1 MNMFAMKSPALKS
14 GLVRRGAVAM
24 VLTLVA
30 GLAGAQDVKFEKYTL
45 PNGMTVIL
53 HEDHTLPIVGIN
65 TWFHVGAKDEP
76 AGRSGFAHLF
86 EHLMFMGTERVPGNQ
101 FDIIMETGGGANNAS
116 TSFDRTNY
124 FSNGPSSLL
133 PTLLWLD
140 ADRLEDLGRTM
151 NQEKLDKQR
160 DVVRNE
166 RRQSIENAPYGKAEL
181 AITEIMFPLG
191 HPYHYEV
198 IGRHED
204 LEAATVQDVKDFF
217 GTFYVPNN
225 ASLVVSG
232 DFKTAEIKP
241 LVAKLFG
248 TIAKG
253 AEPMHKTAPVQK
265 LGRVVRAVAL
275 DQVQLPKV
283 AMCYHSPSQF
293 AEGDAEMDLLGA
305 VLSQGKSSRL
315 YKRLVLEEKLASDV
329 SAYQNSSLLQSVF
342 RIDVIAAD
350 GADLD
355 KIEQITDEEVGKVL
369 KDGITSDELEQRKA
383 TIELAKLSS
392 LQSPAAVADKL
403 NEYEYF
409 WGDPGGFKRDLDRYR
424 NATPESVTNWARKV
438 ITQDSRLI
446 MRVLPDQPDRGETPR
461 DQRPKDFAPAA
472 FAPPA
477 PETFTLGQGTPVML
491 WHKPELPL
499 VSVQFV
505 FTPGGPLDTPDKAG
519 EHTLAAQMMGEG
531 AGPFTA
537 SQFADEVQSLG
548 ATFNAYAGAESGSVS
563 MTVVKRNF
571 DKAMDL
577 ARLALRE
584 PTMKPEDWERVQR
597 LHIDDLKQ
605 ADDNPMIVA
614 GRVGQRV
621 LFGDASPYA
630 WPTDGTKETVA
641 KLSLDDIKHA
651 QAHLF
656 APGHLTVV
664 VAGDVTK
671 DDVAK
676 AMSKLFDGWTGGDA
690 RHPTQAIA
698 PAPANGMRVVLV
710 DKPGAVQTVIRYVT
724 PGPRAADDKRV
735 SYDLLNTILGGSF
748 TSRLNANL
756 REAHGY
762 TYGAGSRFI
771 MTPSTGYFIARSS
784 VKADVTGKSL
794 EEFTKEF
801 DRIRKG
807 DISESEVTK
816 ARETIRTETIQ
827 SFEGVGGTVG
837 TAAGLV
843 VNGMPFDTLGAD
855 VEAMQHIGA
864 GDLNA
869 MAHAALPLEQG
880 VLVLM
885 GDKGLIKKQL
895 QGLGLPE
902 PAEYDVEGNPV
913 KAGS

>member
-1 MNMFAMKSPALKS
+1 MKLSHR
-14 GLVRRGAVAM
+14 VRVSCLSRRVAAC
-24 VLTLVA
+24 VIAAVA
-30 GLAGAQDVKFEKYTL
+30 GLAPAQDIKFEKYTL

-53 HEDHTLPIVGIN
+53 HEDHTLPVVGIN

-86 EHLMFMGTERVPGNQ
+86 EHLMFMGTQRVPGNQ

-124 FSNGPSSLL
+124 YSNGPSALL

-151 NQEKLDKQR
+151 SQAKLDKQR

-232 DFKTAEIKP
+232 DFKSDEIKP

-253 AEPMHKTAPVQK
+253 AEPMHTTAPPQK
-265 LGRVVRAVAL
+265 LGRVVHAVAL
-275 DQVQLPKV
+275 DQVQLPKI

-315 YKRLVLEEKLASDV
+315 YKRLVLDEKLASDV

-342 RIDVIAAD
+342 RIDVTAVE

-355 KIEQITDEEVGKVL
+355 TIERITDEEVNRLL
-369 KDGITSDELEQRKA
+369 KDGITSEELEQRKA
-383 TIELAKLSS
+383 TIELGKLSQA
-392 LQSPAAVADKL
+392 QSPAAVADKL
-403 NEYEYF
+403 NEYEFF

-424 NATPESVTNWARKV
+424 NATPQSVTEWARKI

-477 PETFTLGQGTPVML
+477 PETFTIGSGTQVML

-499 VSVQFV
+499 VSVDFV
-505 FTPGGPLDTPDKAG
+505 FTPGGPLDTPAKAG

-531 AGPFTA
+531 AGAYSA
-537 SQFADEVQSLG
+537 SQFADAVQSIG
-548 ATFNAYAGAESGSVS
+548 ATFNARAGAESGSLS
-563 MTVVKRNF
+563 MTVLKRNF

-605 ADDNPMIVA
+605 SDDNPMIVA

-630 WPTDGTKETVA
+630 WPSDGTQATVA
-641 KLSLDDIKHA
+641 ALSLDDIKLA
-651 QAHLF
+651 QRSLF
-656 APGHLTVV
+656 SPGRLTVV
-664 VAGDVTK
+664 VAGDVTR
-671 DDVAK
+671 DDVSK
-676 AMSKLFDGWTGGDA
+676 AMARLFDGWSGGEA
-690 RHPTQAIA
+690 RKPAPAIA
-698 PAPANGMRVVLV
+698 PLASNTLRVVVV

-724 PGPRAADDKRV
+724 PGPRAGDQNRV
-735 SYDLLNTILGGSF
+735 AYRLLNTILGGSF

-762 TYGAGSRFI
+762 TYGAGSGFI
-771 MTPSTGYFIARSS
+771 MNASTGYFIARSS

-801 DRIRKG
+801 ARIRKG
-807 DISESEVTK
+807 DISDSEVTK
-816 ARETIRTETIQ
+816 ARETLRTDSIQ
-827 SFEGVGGTVG
+827 RFEGVGGTVG

-843 VNGMPFDTLGAD
+843 IDGLPFESLGQD
-855 VEAMQHIGA
+855 VAAMQKLSA

-869 MAHAALPLEQG
+869 MAAAALPIDQG

-885 GDKGLIKKQL
+885 GDKDLIKKQL
-895 QGLGLPE
+895 AGLGLPE
-902 PAEYDVEGNPV
+902 PVEYSVEGEPV
-913 KAGS
+913 KAPK

>member
-1 MNMFAMKSPALKS
+1 MNSSNLSRLSRGFAAF
-14 GLVRRGAVAM
+14 
-24 VLTLVA
+24 LVA
-30 GLAGAQDVKFEKYTL
+30 GLAGLAPAQDVKFEKYTL

-53 HEDHTLPIVGIN
+53 HEDHTLPVVGIN

-86 EHLMFMGTERVPGNQ
+86 EHLMFMGTQRVPGSQ

-124 FSNGPSSLL
+124 FSNGPSALL

-151 NQEKLDKQR
+151 DLEKLNKQR

-181 AITEIMFPLG
+181 AITEIMFPAG

-204 LEAATVQDVKDFF
+204 LEAANVQDVKDFF

-232 DFKTAEIKP
+232 DFKTEEIKP

-253 AEPMHKTAPVQK
+253 AEPMHKTAAAQK
-265 LGRVVRAVAL
+265 LGRVVRSVAL
-275 DQVQLPKV
+275 DQVQLAKV
-283 AMCYHSPSQF
+283 AMCYHSPSQMS
-293 AEGDAEMDLLGA
+293 EGDAEMDLLGA

-329 SAYQNSSLLQSVF
+329 SAYQSSALLQSVF
-342 RIDVIAAD
+342 RIDVTAVE

-355 KIEQITDEEVGKVL
+355 KIEQITDEEVGRVL
-369 KDGITSDELEQRKA
+369 KDGITGPELEQRKA
-383 TIELAKLSS
+383 TIELAKLSQV
-392 LQSPAAVADKL
+392 QSPAAVADKL
-403 NEYEYF
+403 NEYEFF

-424 NATPESVTNWARKV
+424 NATPEGVTSWARKV
-438 ITQDSRLI
+438 VTQDSRLI
-446 MRVLPDQPDRGETPR
+446 MRVLPDQPERGETPR
-461 DQRPKDFAPAA
+461 DERPADFAPAA

-477 PETFTLGQGTPVML
+477 PETFTIGSGTQVML

-499 VSVQFV
+499 VSVDFV
-505 FTPGGPLDTPDKAG
+505 FTPGGPLDTPAKAG
-519 EHTLAAQMMGEG
+519 QHTLAAQMMGEG
-531 AGPFTA
+531 AGPYSA
-537 SQFADEVQSLG
+537 SEFADAVQSLG
-548 ATFNAYAGAESGSVS
+548 ATFNAGASTDSGNVS

-571 DKAMDL
+571 DKAIDL

-584 PTMKPEDWERVQR
+584 PTMKAQDWERVQR

-605 ADDNPMIVA
+605 ASDNPMVVA

-621 LFGDASPYA
+621 LFGDASPFA
-630 WPTDGTKETVA
+630 WPSDGTEATVA
-641 KLSLDDIKHA
+641 KLALGDIKDA
-651 QAHLF
+651 QQRLF
-656 APGHLTVV
+656 SPGHLTVV

-671 DDVAK
+671 DEVAK
-676 AMSKLFDGWTGGDA
+676 AMAKLFEGWTGGEPRKPA
-690 RHPTQAIA
+690 PAIA
-698 PAPANGMRVVLV
+698 PIASKDLRVVLV
-710 DKPGAVQTVIRYVT
+710 DKPGAVQTVVRYVT
-724 PGPRAADDKRV
+724 PGPRVTDKNRV
-735 SYDLLNTILGGSF
+735 AYRLINTILGGSF

-762 TYGAGSRFI
+762 TYGAGSRFV
-771 MTPSTGYFIARSS
+771 MNASTGYFLARAS
-784 VKADVTGKSL
+784 VKADVTGASL
-794 EEFTKEF
+794 QEFASEF
-801 DRIRKG
+801 ERIRNG
-807 DISESEVTK
+807 DISESELVK
-816 ARETIRTETIQ
+816 ARETLRTETIQ
-827 SFEGVGGTVG
+827 SFEGVGGTVS
-837 TAAGLV
+837 TAASLV
-843 VNGMPFDTLGAD
+843 IDGIPFDSLGKD
-855 VEAMQHIGA
+855 VASMQGMSA

-869 MAHAALPLEQG
+869 LARAALPIEQG

-885 GDKGLIKKQL
+885 GDKELIKKQIADL
-895 QGLGLPE
+895 KLPE
-902 PAEYDVEGNPV
+902 PVEYTVEGEPV
-913 KAGS
+913 KGSK

>member
-1 MNMFAMKSPALKS
+1 MNLSNLSRLSRGVAAFVVVAL
-14 GLVRRGAVAM
+14 
-24 VLTLVA
+24 A
-30 GLAGAQDVKFEKYTL
+30 GLAPAQDVKFEKYTL

-86 EHLMFMGTERVPGNQ
+86 EHLMFMGTERVPGSQ

-124 FSNGPSSLL
+124 FSNGPSALL

-151 NQEKLDKQR
+151 NLEKLNKQR

-181 AITEIMFPLG
+181 AITEIMFPAG

-232 DFKTAEIKP
+232 DFKSDEIKP

-253 AEPMHKTAPVQK
+253 AEPMHKAAPAQK

-275 DQVQLPKV
+275 DQVQLPKI
-283 AMCYHSPSQF
+283 AMCYHSPSQL

-315 YKRLVLEEKLASDV
+315 YKRLVLDEKLASDV
-329 SAYQNSSLLQSVF
+329 SAYQASSLLQSVF
-342 RIDVIAAD
+342 RIDVTAVE

-355 KIEQITDEEVGKVL
+355 KIEQITDEEVNRLL
-369 KDGITSDELEQRKA
+369 KEGITSEELEQRKA
-383 TIELAKLSS
+383 TIELGKLSQ
-392 LQSPAAVADKL
+392 LQSPASVADKL

-424 NATPESVTNWARKV
+424 NATPETVTNWARKI

-461 DQRPKDFAPAA
+461 DQRPKDFAPSA

-477 PETFTLGQGTPVML
+477 PETFTIGSGTQVML

-499 VSVQFV
+499 VSVDFV
-505 FTPGGPLDTPDKAG
+505 FTPGGPLDTPAKAG

-531 AGPFTA
+531 AGPYTA
-537 SQFADEVQSLG
+537 SQFADAVQGIG
-548 ATFNAYAGAESGSVS
+548 ATFNAGAGTESGSVS

-584 PTMKPEDWERVQR
+584 PTMKADDWERVQR

-605 ADDNPMIVA
+605 ASDNPMVVA

-630 WPTDGTKETVA
+630 WPSDGTEATVA

-651 QAHLF
+651 QQHLF
-656 APGHLTVV
+656 SPGHLTVV

-671 DDVAK
+671 DEVSK
-676 AMSKLFDGWTGGDA
+676 AMAKLFDGWNGGDA
-690 RHPTQAIA
+690 RKPASAIA
-698 PAPANGMRVVLV
+698 PIASKDLRVVLV

-735 SYDLLNTILGGSF
+735 AYRLLNTILGGSF

-771 MTPSTGYFIARSS
+771 MSASTGYFLARAS
-784 VKADVTGKSL
+784 VKADVTGESL
-794 EEFTKEF
+794 KEF
-801 DRIRKG
+801 AAEFSRIRKG

-816 ARETIRTETIQ
+816 ARETLRTDTIQ

-843 VNGMPFDTLGAD
+843 IDGLPFESLGQD
-855 VEAMQHIGA
+855 VAAMQKVGA
-864 GDLNA
+864 GELNA
-869 MAHAALPLEQG
+869 MAAAALPIDQG

-885 GDKGLIKKQL
+885 GDKDLIKKQIE
-895 QGLGLPE
+895 GLGLPE
-902 PAEYDVEGNPV
+902 PVEYTVEGEPV
-913 KAGS
+913 KGSK